1 LAHTDAEA
9 TEVLGGSLRSKG
21 LLAQARGWPAV
32 VGLAAQTD
40 ADASPPDAG
49 AAASDAGAS
58 TLFRFF
64 AEELFLATPTEIQE
78 KLITLALL
86 PTLATCVAETALG
99 GDAQNVIAD
108 AIESG
113 LATQG
118 PDGAELHPLVR
129 EYLFTKLQGRKD
141 AAERVRA
148 TLNVCIESGHYDHG
162 FGLIERF
169 GLLELLDQLIEHS
182 FKSLLSSGRIATLER
197 IAHFAH
203 ASGWAESPLVALVD
217 AELAFRAGAFAR
229 TEAIAT
235 RVAESLGPEHR
246 LTSHAWWVAGQAAR

>member
-1 LAHTDAEA
+1 PIAISVRQPLLAALP
-9 TEVLGGSLRSKG
+9 VLGADQLADLHLHQ
-21 LLAQARGWPAV
+21 LLHDPAQALTQKVDAV
-32 VGLAAQTD
+32 
-40 ADASPPDAG
+40 
-49 AAASDAGAS
+49 
-58 TLFRFF
+58 
-64 AEELFLATPTEIQE
+64 FLKQVAND
-78 KLITLALL
+78 LL
-86 PTLATCVAETALG
+86 
-99 GDAQNVIAD
+99 
-108 AIESG
+108 SS
-113 LATQG
+113 
-118 PDGAELHPLVR
+118 HPLRLGHRGDSPLVNSLAGTDESER
-129 EYLFTKLQGRKD
+129 RGGRTST
-141 AAERVRA
+141 RLRPTRSYT
-148 TLNVCIESGHYDHG
+148 TLWDVTGHYDHG

-246 LTSHAWWVAGQAAR
+246 LTSHAWWIAGQAAQLSFDDEKASHHFDQAQRSAQDDEGGTDALWGLTMTLVQAEEATLTEVL